1 MEHKQKTDSELV
13 TLFNEYY
20 KKCKNISKNISK
32 NTQNKLLIF
41 LEFYKYYIL
50 VMNRFAQEI
59 SRMQRNRSKPII
71 ESREKIREG
80 ITKKKKEV
88 DKILSE
94 LDDRNKILL
103 VLAKKNT
110 NTNKLPKN
118 LANNIQ
124 LEYNAEQL
132 SKNNV
137 FSQTL
142 ELSELN
148 ALLLKKKVA
157 ELNKTENNRLI
168 LLKELYNKN
177 ELERL
182 EQERLEQNLQK
193 LQLTNNSSK
202 KRPNAFV
209 LNNTPQK
216 YI

>member
-20 KKCKNISKNISK
+20 EKCINISK

-50 VMNRFAQEI
+50 VMNRFEQKI
-59 SRMQRNRSKPII
+59 SRMQRNTSKLSI
-71 ESREKIREG
+71 ESREIIREG
-80 ITKKKKEV
+80 ITKRKKEV

-94 LDDRNKILL
+94 LDDRNEILL